1 MTDTPAPRPAF
12 PFPSVSLYRRQ
23 YSGGLMPNLP
33 PWLRSVLR
41 VPLLVKLI
49 GASLLVGVVLA
60 GVVIHQTAGAI
71 QDRLLMVLFASLGVS
86 LVVNVLLVALAL
98 RPLNALEQTAER
110 VWRGDFDARVP
121 PSPLADRDMARLG
134 SILNLLLDSLVHER
148 RRMRDLA
155 AQVIDAQDAERSRI
169 ARELHDSTAQT
180 LTAVTLQL
188 SAVARECEGVVAAER
203 MEMVRSLAQS
213 ALEEVRMLAV
223 SVYPR
228 VLDDLGLPAAL
239 DWLSRQTH
247 EEGHLEVIASIDVDG
262 VRFSR
267 STASALY
274 RVAQEAL
281 RNVQR
286 HANATRAIL
295 SLHVEGDSAVL
306 EVADDGTGFDLADAE
321 TRRPGMGLFAMRE
334 RLELVGGDATIDT
347 APGMGTT
354 VRARVP
360 LQRTEIS

>member
-1 MTDTPAPRPAF
+1 
-12 PFPSVSLYRRQ
+12 
-23 YSGGLMPNLP
+23 MPNLP
-33 PWLRSVLR
+33 GWIRMLLRA
-41 VPLLVKLI
+41 PLLLKLF
-49 GASLLVGVVLA
+49 GANLLVGVILA
-60 GVVIHQTAGAI
+60 SVVTHQAGGAV
-71 QDRLLMVLFASLGVS
+71 QDRLLLVLFGSLGVS
-86 LVVNVLLVALAL
+86 LVVNVLLVSLAL
-98 RPLNALEQTAER
+98 RPLNSLEHTAEQ

-134 SILNLLLDSLVHER
+134 STLNLLLDSLLHER

-155 AQVIDAQDAERSRI
+155 AQVIEAQDAERSRI

-188 SAVARECEGVVAAER
+188 SAVARECEGIVAPER
-203 MEMVRSLAQS
+203 MDMVRSLAQS

-247 EEGHLEVIASIDVDG
+247 DEGQLLVTASMDVDG
-262 VRFSR
+262 VSFAR
-267 STASALY
+267 STSSALY

-286 HANATRAIL
+286 HAHATRATI
-295 SLHVEGDSAVL
+295 SLYVEGDWAVL
-306 EVADDGTGFDLADAE
+306 EIVDNGTGFDLADAE
-321 TRRPGMGLFAMRE
+321 LRRPGMGLFAMRE
-334 RLELVGGDATIDT
+334 RLELVGGDAVIETS
-347 APGMGTT
+347 PGKGTT

-360 LQRTEIS
+360 LQRREAS